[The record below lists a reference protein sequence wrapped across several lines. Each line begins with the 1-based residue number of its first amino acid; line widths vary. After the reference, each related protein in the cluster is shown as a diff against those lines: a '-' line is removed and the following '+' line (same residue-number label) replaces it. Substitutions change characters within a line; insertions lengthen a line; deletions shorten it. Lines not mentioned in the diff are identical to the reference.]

1 MQATRGTPLTG
12 STSNEASD
20 PAGTDTTGKRS
31 RRLLLLLGAVAAGVF
46 VADLVSKVLVVA
58 KLEGHPP
65 VTLISGVLDLEVI
78 RNSGAAFSIGTGA
91 TWIFTAV
98 AVAVVVAIVRTAAR
112 LRSRAWAAVFGL
124 LLGGAVGNLGD
135 RFFRSPGTL
144 RGHVVDWIHLH
155 HWPVF
160 NVADSAIVVGGV
172 TAVLLTLLDI
182 SLDGAPGTPEHG
194 PAAPPPH
201 SPESP
206 E

>member
-12 STSNEASD
+12 SASD
-20 PAGTDTTGKRS
+20 EAAGDETGPGTTDHTGKRS
-31 RRLLLLLGAVAAGVF
+31 RRLLALLGTVAAGVF
-46 VADLVSKVLVVA
+46 VADLVSKVLVVSR
-58 KLEGHPP
+58 LEGHPP
-65 VTLISGVLDLEVI
+65 VTIISGVLDLEVA

-98 AVAVVVAIVRTAAR
+98 ALAVVVAIVRTAAR

-135 RFFRSPGTL
+135 RFFRAPGTL

-172 TAVLLTLLDI
+172 TAVVLTLLDI
-182 SLDGAPGTPEHG
+182 SLDGAPRSAGQ
-194 PAAPPPH
+194 APDN
-201 SPESP
+201 PESP